1 MCYNQDKL
9 RSFAMEE
16 DFSDGGLLDI
26 VRDLRD
32 IEADPDGSPVD
43 EERQGDEKIKLTNED
58 EDGAGSW

>member
-1 MCYNQDKL
+1 
-9 RSFAMEE
+9 MEE
-16 DFSDGGLLDI
+16 DFSDGGFLDI

-43 EERQGDEKIKLTNED
+43 EERQGDENIKLTNED